1 MAEPADVA
9 VVARVASVAKVARVA
24 VVARVAFCT
33 AVAPIAV
40 TMSDAL
46 ATARAPVPAPLMSE
60 PDVKLVAP
68 VPPLGTVSA
77 VPRDSA
83 SM

>member
-1 MAEPADVA
+1 M
-9 VVARVASVAKVARVA
+9 AKVARVA

-33 AVAPIAV
+33 AVAPIAD
-40 TMSDAL
+40 TMSAEL
-46 ATARAPVPAPLMSE
+46 ATASAPVPAPLMRE
-60 PDVKLVAP
+60 PEVKLVAP
-68 VPPLGTVSA
+68 VPPLGTVKA